1 MSQSLLERYDERIAG
16 VLSCYDRVVITG
28 TLPGVCY
35 AEGMTRFL
43 HANGVR
49 IFDYPQFAMTLRD
62 RVRDRAASLAAEAG
76 VTIEHI
82 GKAHI
87 RKEDVVARVLE
98 QRGDRPGLVH
108 ILSAMEACDAYKPW
122 HDKQTHKTFV
132 RPDGGKCLHYYFYFQ
147 DARFGLV
154 YLRVPT
160 WAPFRLQFYC
170 NGHSWLARKLTAE
183 GIGYTMA
190 DKPLSGSMAGPA
202 PRNWL
207 IPSRPTNYTARWIVM
222 PRSAARYL
230 TSSGSPT
237 TGA

>member
-1 MSQSLLERYDERIAG
+1 MLRPSGDHRDAS
-16 VLSCYDRVVITG
+16 
-28 TLPGVCY
+28 GVCY

-108 ILSAMEACDAYKPW
+108 ILSAMEACDAYQPW
-122 HDKQTHKTFV
+122 HDKKTHRTFV

-170 NGHSWLARKLTAE
+170 NGHSWLARKLSAK

-190 DKPLSGSMAGPA
+190 DNAFIRIDDWA
-202 PRNWL
+202 NC
-207 IPSRPTNYTARWIVM
+207 TARWIAM
-222 PRSAARYL
+222 PRSAARCL
-230 TSSGSPT
+230 TRSGSPT